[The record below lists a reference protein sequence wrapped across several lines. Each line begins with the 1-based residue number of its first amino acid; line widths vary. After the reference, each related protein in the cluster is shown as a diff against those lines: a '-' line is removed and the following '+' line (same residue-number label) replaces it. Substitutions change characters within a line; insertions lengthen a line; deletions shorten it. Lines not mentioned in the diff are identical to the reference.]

1 MNWRMYVSFAKWL
14 FMKAFGGAFNA
25 FERWRELLRT
35 ETPLAIIAFVVVGVL
50 YFIVVAGLAIWLFE
64 DRNTIGNI
72 MQGYLAMCIF
82 AFLYNVFKTLF
93 EIFKEERQ
101 EIFDTLKK

>member
-1 MNWRMYVSFAKWL
+1 MYVAFAKWL
-14 FMKAFGGAFNA
+14 LIKAFGGSFNA
-25 FERWRELLRT
+25 FERWRILLRT
-35 ETPLAIIAFVVVGVL
+35 ETPLAIIAFVIVGVL
-50 YFIVVAGLAIWLFE
+50 YFLVVAGLAVWAFE
-64 DRNTIGNI
+64 DKNTIGNI
-72 MQGYLAMCIF
+72 MQGYVLMWVF

>member
-1 MNWRMYVSFAKWL
+1 MYVAFAKWL
-14 FMKAFGGAFNA
+14 LIKAFGGSFNA
-25 FERWRELLRT
+25 FERWRILLRT
-35 ETPLAIIAFVVVGVL
+35 ETPLAIIAFVIVGVL
-50 YFIVVAGLAIWLFE
+50 YFLVVAGLAVWIFE
-64 DRNTIGNI
+64 DKNTIGNI
-72 MQGYLAMCIF
+72 IQGYVVMWVF

>member
-1 MNWRMYVSFAKWL
+1 MNWRMYVAFAKWL
-14 FMKAFGGAFNA
+14 FTKAFSGTFDS
-25 FERWRELLRT
+25 FERWRTLLRT
-35 ETPLAIIAFVVVGVL
+35 ETPLAIIAFVIVGAL
-50 YFIVVAGLAIWLFE
+50 YFLVVAGLAVWIFE

-72 MQGYLAMCIF
+72 MQGYVLMWVF